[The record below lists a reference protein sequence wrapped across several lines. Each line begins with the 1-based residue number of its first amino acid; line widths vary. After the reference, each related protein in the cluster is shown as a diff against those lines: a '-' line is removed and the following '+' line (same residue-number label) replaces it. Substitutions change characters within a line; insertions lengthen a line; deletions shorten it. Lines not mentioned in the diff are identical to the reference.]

1 MQRLTAAT
9 AALILATLASSASA
23 VQDLPGYDLYRGA
36 GAPSSFYAEGF
47 AGYPGSYGAGMNVAG
62 YGYAGNGYSGMGGP
76 FCCGYRVMQGPC
88 NPWANYTGHNPCGPC
103 QRHFGH
109 HHAGHRQSGHCGGAG
124 CGVDSGYVNA
134 GFSGR
139 VSEPAV
145 GGAAIEPAPVNPP
158 VQPIAPGTA
167 TPPAAANGT

>member
-1 MQRLTAAT
+1 MQRLTAAAT
-9 AALILATLASSASA
+9 AVILATFASNASA

-88 NPWANYTGHNPCGPC
+88 NPWANYTGHHPCGPC
-103 QRHFGH
+103 HR
-109 HHAGHRQSGHCGGAG
+109 HAGHRHGRHCGGAA
-124 CGVDSGYVNA
+124 CGVDGGCANGDCGA
-134 GFSGR
+134 NIN
-139 VSEPAV
+139 EPV
-145 GGAAIEPAPVNPP
+145 MEGAAVAPAPINPP
-158 VQPIAPGTA
+158 AQPAAPATL
-167 TPPAAANGT
+167 TPPAAIGT